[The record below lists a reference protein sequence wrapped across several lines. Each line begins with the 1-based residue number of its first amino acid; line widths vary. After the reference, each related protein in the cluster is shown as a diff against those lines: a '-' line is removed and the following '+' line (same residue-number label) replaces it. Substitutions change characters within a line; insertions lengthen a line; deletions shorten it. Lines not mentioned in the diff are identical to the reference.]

1 MLLIVGGRCASV
13 RPPTIRSKAKMKKI
27 IEKIQDLWTG
37 STAAQRAYSAHILA
51 DALDQPFPNGSNP
64 LNEFVDSIDEEI

>member
-1 MLLIVGGRCASV
+1 
-13 RPPTIRSKAKMKKI
+13 MKKI